1 MLEKS
6 ILCQNTSFARQES
19 GHKNNICCR
28 GYVNVDVTLQGIDSL
43 LKLQFRLHLYRC
55 KYCCVPAHF
64 VLRP

>member
-43 LKLQFRLHLYRC
+43 LKLQFCLHL
-55 KYCCVPAHF
+55 
-64 VLRP
+64 